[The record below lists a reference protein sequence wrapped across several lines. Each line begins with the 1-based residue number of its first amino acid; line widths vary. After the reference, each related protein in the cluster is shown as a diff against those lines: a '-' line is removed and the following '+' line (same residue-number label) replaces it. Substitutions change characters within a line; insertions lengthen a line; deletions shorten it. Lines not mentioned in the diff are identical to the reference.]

1 MTAALFTRYGDTP
14 LTITREDLL
23 PGMVGPFWVME
34 PIGRYLEPDTRGNRM
49 THPLPCH
56 AGLILGEVW
65 TRVVQDLDTLEVV
78 E

>member
-23 PGMVGPFWVME
+23 PGMAFWVME
-34 PIGRYLEPDTRGNRM
+34 PHGRFSEGLDSAGRRIL
-49 THPLPCH
+49 HRLPCH
-56 AGLILGEVW
+56 AGRYLGEVW